1 VDAVRE
7 DAGGGESG
15 GRHAGTA
22 VCAEGGIVT
31 FERSWV
37 LILLLVPA
45 AWGLW
50 EWRHTV
56 RRTALILKALAL
68 AAIIVALAEPSIS
81 VPETRAAVAMLVDT
95 SASMT
100 PNDLARASTF
110 VKSVEQQ
117 RGRSWVRVVPFAR
130 AVRSRSEDEVRRD
143 WQFRR
148 TAGEEGRGTDLE
160 AAVREAIASFPPDTI
175 PRIAVLSDGHENRGS
190 IARAAWLARELRVP
204 VDTIALAGTP
214 QPSLRLEQVSF
225 PSLAFTGE
233 RFPIDLMLNSPRRA
247 SGTVELKAEGKVIG
261 NSPVSIEAGSNQIR
275 VHANLNIA
283 GAVDISGAVRAGEL
297 GEVRFEQAITLRRPR
312 ILFVSQDPAGT
323 ETHFLDTL
331 KAGQFDIR
339 QLPDLSGSSF
349 DEYQVVVLNNT
360 DLERITPATK
370 EAVEGY
376 VRQGGAVLVIG
387 GERNVYP
394 EGKKIEDA
402 LDRTLPAKIA
412 PPRSPEGTCVVLIMD
427 KSSSMEGRKME
438 LARLSA
444 IGVIENLRPVDSVGV
459 LIFDNSF
466 QWAVP
471 VRKAEDRST
480 IKRIV
485 AGIMPDGGTQIAPAL
500 AEAYRRIL
508 PVQATYKHVVLL
520 TDGISEE
527 GDSMNVSR
535 EAGKQKITISTVGLG
550 QDVNRAYL
558 EKVAVNANGKSYF
571 LVDPSGLEQILLK
584 DVMEHTGSTAVEKPV
599 NVVVAKKTPVL
610 DGVGMETAP
619 PLRGYVRFTSKPGA
633 ETLLTFDKDPLYVSW
648 HYGLGRA
655 AVWSSDAKSRWAE
668 KWVEWPGF
676 DRFWL
681 NVFRDLLPKAQSGEA
696 SARYDDAS
704 GKIVVEYRLA
714 PNTPAPEKVP
724 EIFALGPEGFRKPV
738 PVRKVAEG
746 TYAGEVPIQNRQ
758 GLFRIRPVEET
769 RAFPETGLYLQ
780 EDELSTYGN
789 NVPLL
794 RHVAEFTGGRFNPQP
809 QDVFDTGGR
818 SIPSTLRL
826 WPALLALAIALNLA
840 ELIMRKWSTVAEV
853 LRLRRA

>member
-1 VDAVRE
+1 MSFDRA
-7 DAGGGESG
+7 
-15 GRHAGTA
+15 
-22 VCAEGGIVT
+22 
-31 FERSWV
+31 WV
-37 LILLLVPA
+37 LALLILPA
-45 AWGLW
+45 AWAVW

-56 RRTALILKALAL
+56 RRTALVLKALAL
-68 AAIIVALAEPSIS
+68 ACVILALAEPRMT
-81 VPETRAAVAMLVDT
+81 VPETRTAIAVLVDT

-100 PNDLARASTF
+100 ANDLARASGF

-117 RGRSWVRVVPFAR
+117 RGRSWTRVVPFAR
-130 AVRSRSEDEVRRD
+130 AVRATADDERRRD

-148 TAGEEGRGTDLE
+148 TAGEDGRGTDLE
-160 AAVREAIASFPPDTI
+160 AALRDAIASLPPDTI
-175 PRIAVLSDGHENRGS
+175 PRIVVLSDGHENRGS
-190 IARAAWLARELRVP
+190 IARAAWLARELRIP
-204 VDTIALAGTP
+204 VDTVPLTGTP

-233 RFPIDLMLNSPRRA
+233 RFPIDLVLNSPRRA
-247 SGTVELKAEGKVIG
+247 SGAVELKAEGRVIG
-261 NSPVSIEAGSNQIR
+261 NSPVTIEAGSNPIR
-275 VHANLNIA
+275 VYANLNIA
-283 GAVDISGAVRAGEL
+283 GAVDIAGIVRAADL
-297 GEVRFEQAITLRRPR
+297 GEVHFEQAITLRRPR
-312 ILFVSQDPAGT
+312 VLYVSQDPAGT
-323 ETHFLDTL
+323 EAHFLDTL
-331 KAGQFDIR
+331 KAGQFDVKH
-339 QLPDLSGSSF
+339 LPDLSGGSF
-349 DEYQVVVLNNT
+349 DEYQIVVLNNT

-370 EAVEGY
+370 DAIEAY

-387 GERNVYP
+387 GEKNVYP
-394 EGKKIEDA
+394 EGKKIEDG

-444 IGVIENLRPVDSVGV
+444 IGVIENLRPVDLVGV

-471 VRKAEDRST
+471 IRKAEDRTT

-500 AEAYRRIL
+500 AEAYRRIQ

-558 EKVAVNANGKSYF
+558 EKVAANANGKSYF

-599 NVVVAKKTPVL
+599 NVVVAKKTPLL
-610 DGVGMETAP
+610 DGVGMESAP

-633 ETLLTFDKDPLYVSW
+633 ETLLSFEKDPLYVKW
-648 HYGLGRA
+648 QYGLGKS
-655 AVWSSDAKSRWAE
+655 AVWASDAKSRWAE
-668 KWVEWPGF
+668 RWVEWAGF

-681 NVFRDLLPKAQSGEA
+681 NVFRDLLPQAQSGEA

-704 GKIVVEYRLA
+704 GKIVAEYRLA
-714 PNTPAPEKVP
+714 PNTPAPAAVP
-724 EIFALGPEGFRKPV
+724 AIFALGPDGFRKPV

-746 TYAGEVPIQNRQ
+746 VYSGEVPLENPQ
-758 GLFRIRPVEET
+758 GLFRIRPVEES
-769 RAFPETGLYLQ
+769 RVFPETGLYLQ
-780 EDELSTYGN
+780 EDELRTYGN
-789 NVPLL
+789 NEPLL
-794 RHVAEFTGGRFNPQP
+794 RHVAEFTGGRFNPRP
-809 QDVFDTGGR
+809 ADVFDTGGR
-818 SIPSTLRL
+818 SIPSSLRL

-853 LRLRRA
+853 LGLSRT

>member
-1 VDAVRE
+1 
-7 DAGGGESG
+7 
-15 GRHAGTA
+15 
-22 VCAEGGIVT
+22 VT
-31 FERSWV
+31 FERGWV
-37 LILLLVPA
+37 LLLLLLPA
-45 AWGLW
+45 AWAVL
-50 EWRHTV
+50 EWRYTV
-56 RRTALILKALAL
+56 RRAGLLLKALAL
-68 AAIIVALAEPSIS
+68 AAVIIALAEPRLS
-81 VPETRAAVAMLVDT
+81 VPETRAAVAVLVDT
-95 SASMT
+95 SAST
-100 PNDLARASTF
+100 TANDLTSASAF
-110 VKSVEQQ
+110 VTAVEQH
-117 RGRSWVRVVPFAR
+117 RGRSWTHVTPFAR
-130 AVRSRSEDEVRRD
+130 AVRAPGEGELRRE

-148 TAGEEGRGTDLE
+148 TAGDPGRGTDLE
-160 AAVREAIASFPPDTI
+160 AAVRGAITSFPPDTI
-175 PRIAVLSDGHENRGS
+175 PRIVLVSDGHENRGS
-190 IARAAWLARELRVP
+190 IARAAWLAKELRIPIDTVP
-204 VDTIALAGTP
+204 MTGTP

-225 PSLAFTGE
+225 PRLAFTGE
-233 RFPIDLMLNSPRRA
+233 RFPIDLVLNSPRQA
-247 SGTVELKAEGKVIG
+247 SGTVELKAEGRAIG
-261 NSPVSIEAGSNQIR
+261 NSPVKIEAGSNQIR
-275 VHANLNIA
+275 VHANLNIS
-283 GAVDISGAVRAGEL
+283 GAVDLSGNVRAGEL

-312 ILFVSQDPAGT
+312 VLFVSQDPAGT

-331 KAGQFDIR
+331 KSGQFEIKH
-339 QLPDLSGSSF
+339 LPDIVGGDF
-349 DEYQVVVLNNT
+349 DEYQIVVLNNT

-370 EAVEGY
+370 DGLEQY
-376 VRQGGAVLVIG
+376 VRGGGAVLVIG
-387 GERNVYP
+387 GERNIYP

-471 VRKAEDRST
+471 VRRAEDRTT

-500 AEAYRRIL
+500 AEAYRRIV

-535 EAGKQKITISTVGLG
+535 EAAKQKITISTVGLG

-558 EKVAVNANGKSYF
+558 EKVAANANGKSYF

-584 DVMEHTGSTAVEKPV
+584 DVMEHTGSTTVEKPV
-599 NVVVAKKTPVL
+599 QVVVGKKSEIL
-610 DGVGMETAP
+610 EGVGIESAP

-633 ETLLTFDKDPLYVSW
+633 ETLLTFEKDPLYVSW
-648 HYGLGRA
+648 QYGLGRS
-655 AVWSSDAKSRWAE
+655 AVWASDAKSRWAE
-668 KWVEWPGF
+668 RWVDWEGY

-681 NVFRDLLPKAQSGEA
+681 NVFRDLLPDAHSGEA
-696 SARYDDAS
+696 AARYDDAS

-724 EIFALGPEGFRKPV
+724 EIFALGPENFRRHV
-738 PVRKVAEG
+738 PVRKVSEG
-746 TYAGEVPIQNRQ
+746 VYAGEVPIENRQ

-780 EDELSTYGN
+780 EDELSVYGN
-789 NVPLL
+789 NLPLL
-794 RHVAEFTGGRFNPQP
+794 RHVAEFTGGKFSPRP

-818 SIPSTLRL
+818 SVPSTLRL
-826 WPALLALAIALNLA
+826 WPGLLALAIALNLA
-840 ELIMRKWSTVAEV
+840 ELIMRKWGTVAEV
-853 LRLRRA
+853 LGLSRS